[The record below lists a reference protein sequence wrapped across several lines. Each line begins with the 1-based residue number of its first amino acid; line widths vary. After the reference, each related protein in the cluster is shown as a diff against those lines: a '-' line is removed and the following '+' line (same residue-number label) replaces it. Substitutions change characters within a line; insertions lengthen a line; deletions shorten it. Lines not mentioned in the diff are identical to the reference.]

1 MFRTVD
7 GFFAVGFFPPPRIG
21 STVVDPQII
30 GDPRSGGTT
39 IDKFIALAFGHVIKA
54 SAEAL
59 ALVVSNTKTV
69 FERDASFVLLDNRT
83 LRRSRGFNAFRF
95 NPPPSFASELVDPLR
110 DNTTVLIERIA
121 LARSH
126 VFKAAIVAVLV
137 VIAST
142 VLYKSNATLFG
153 PNGR

>member
-1 MFRTVD
+1 MINK
-7 GFFAVGFFPPPRIG
+7 G
-21 STVVDPQII
+21 
-30 GDPRSGGTT
+30 
-39 IDKFIALAFGHVIKA
+39 IALARSHVIKTIV
-54 SAEAL
+54 EAL
-59 ALVVSNTKTV
+59 ALVVTKTV
-69 FERDASFVLLDNRT
+69 FESDALLVLRDNRT

-142 VLYKSNATLFG
+142 ILYESNATLFG